1 MAVITCPQC
10 NYTRSIPDERIPP
23 RIRWVRCPRCG
34 ARFEFVRDEGH
45 KEEKMSLAT
54 PWEQRAHR
62 GLWQGVKGTIRG
74 VLFSPKSTFSSMPV
88 TGGWRE
94 PLSFGLLIGSIGSMF
109 SFFWEFMALSMG
121 FLKPLWGVSTSI
133 RSPLVFLVL
142 IFLSPLFVT
151 VYLLI
156 SSVIIHALLLLV
168 RGGKNGYE
176 ATFRVVAYS
185 QATRV
190 WSVIPL
196 LGDAIGWIWRSIVYI
211 VGLKEAQETSYA
223 RVILAFSLPFAL
235 LVVLISALLLFVIH
249 SFGN

>member
-23 RIRWVRCPRCG
+23 GIRWVRCPRCG
-34 ARFEFVRDEGH
+34 ARFEFVQSEGH
-45 KEEKMSLAT
+45 EEEKRNLAE
-54 PWEQRAHR
+54 PWEQQANR
-62 GLWQGVKGTIRG
+62 GLWQGVTGTIRG
-74 VLFSPKSTFSSMPV
+74 VLFSPKSMFSSMPV

-94 PLSFGLLIGSIGSMF
+94 PLSFGLLVGSIGSMF

-121 FLKPLWGVSTSI
+121 LFKPLWGASTSI
-133 RSPLVFLVL
+133 SSPIVFLVL

-151 VYLLI
+151 VNLFI
-156 SSVIIHALLLLV
+156 SSVTIHGLLLLV

-185 QATRV
+185 QATKA

-196 LGDAIGWIWRSIVYI
+196 FGDAIGWIWRSIVYI
-211 VGLKEAQETSYA
+211 IGLKQAQETSYA

-235 LVVLISALLLFVIH
+235 LVILISVLLLFVIR
-249 SFGN
+249 SLGN